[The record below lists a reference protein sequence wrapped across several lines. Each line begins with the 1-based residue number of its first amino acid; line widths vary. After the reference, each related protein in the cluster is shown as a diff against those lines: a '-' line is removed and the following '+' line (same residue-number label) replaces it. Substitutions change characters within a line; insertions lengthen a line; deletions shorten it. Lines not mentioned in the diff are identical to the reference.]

1 MGRGGTGVPGWKRT
15 GTCHY
20 RNQRKD
26 DDDFS
31 AWRDYESC
39 REDVQVVGNIGTAY
53 TSVALDTTEKTVT
66 VAEVSSF
73 QLETIET
80 FHPRASAIT
89 NITEDHLNRH
99 HTMDEYIR
107 VKERI
112 TENQTMD
119 DACVLNYE
127 DEILRAFGEK
137 LIREQKVRVIFF
149 SSQRELEEGIY
160 YRDGEIY
167 LARDGK
173 KELVVRTD
181 DLKILGLHNFENVMT
196 AVAMAYDVAC
206 LWRPS
211 VGQSAG
217 FAE

>member
-1 MGRGGTGVPGWKRT
+1 M
-15 GTCHY
+15 
-20 RNQRKD
+20 
-26 DDDFS
+26 
-31 AWRDYESC
+31 
-39 REDVQVVGNIGTAY
+39 
-53 TSVALDTTEKTVT
+53 T

-119 DACVLNYE
+119 DVCVLNYE

-137 LIREQKVRVIFF
+137 LIREQKVRVSF
-149 SSQRELEEGIY
+149 SP
-160 YRDGEIY
+160 
-167 LARDGK
+167 
-173 KELVVRTD
+173 VR
-181 DLKILGLHNFENVMT
+181 GS
-196 AVAMAYDVAC
+196 
-206 LWRPS
+206 WRKAFTTGTEKFICPVTGRKS
-211 VGQSAG
+211 WLCGPMI
-217 FAE
+217 